1 MATTVSAYQAKT
13 HFSALLERASEG
25 ESVVIT
31 KHGNPVAKLVP
42 IDSAPAVGD
51 AIAALRRARIGA
63 RLHGDSIR
71 ELIEEGRRY

>member
-51 AIAALRRARIGA
+51 APGAAP
-63 RLHGDSIR
+63 
-71 ELIEEGRRY
+71 